1 MAQYTV
7 RTIMFVVIALSL
19 QGCTETLGRIKDNTV
34 LSSTSNA
41 TYDQAAKLV
50 GWGIKSEAEISAA
63 QQEMASAGYSSSKNI
78 NDLLY
83 YLQDKRNANGDI
95 TIAIGFRDT
104 RLVKRAREQARYG
117 RNYPYKVVLTC
128 EMQGQHNSIYPCMV
142 GKYTKTYIEVGT
154 SRSSKQIYQ
163 PHELQRL
170 GNEYRD
176 GFMFDAKAP
185 LYVTAQNI
193 SEYFQLRLSV
203 YDRRSE
209 SWVYRNGAGKYGT
222 VGFKSS
228 F

>member
-1 MAQYTV
+1 MNQSAIRIV
-7 RTIMFVVIALSL
+7 ALVILALYL
-19 QGCTETLGRIKDNTV
+19 QGCTETLGRIKDNT
-34 LSSTSNA
+34 LLASTSNA
-41 TYDQAAKLV
+41 TYDQSAKLV
-50 GWGIKSEAEISAA
+50 GWGIKSDAEISAA
-63 QQEMASAGYSSSKNI
+63 QQEMSSSGYSSSKNI
-78 NDLLY
+78 GDLLS
-83 YLQDKRNANGDI
+83 YLQDKRAAKGNMAV
-95 TIAIGFRDT
+95 AIGFRDT
-104 RLVKRAREQARYG
+104 RSVKRAREVARYG
-117 RNYPYKVVLTC
+117 RRYPYKVVLSC

-170 GNEYRD
+170 GNEYRG

-185 LYVTAQNI
+185 LYVTAQNV

>member
-1 MAQYTV
+1 MNQSAIRIV
-7 RTIMFVVIALSL
+7 ALVILALYL
-19 QGCTETLGRIKDNTV
+19 QGCTETLGRIKDNT
-34 LSSTSNA
+34 LLASTSNA
-41 TYDQAAKLV
+41 TYDQSAKLV
-50 GWGIKSEAEISAA
+50 RWGIKSDAEISAA

-83 YLQDKRNANGDI
+83 YLYDKQVAKGNMGV
-95 TIAIGFRDT
+95 AIGFRDT
-104 RLVKRAREQARYG
+104 RLIKMAREKARYG
-117 RNYPYKVVLTC
+117 RRYPYKVVLSC
-128 EMQGQHNSIYPCMV
+128 EMHGQHNSIYPCLV
-142 GKYTKTYIEVGT
+142 GKNIQAYIEFGT

-163 PHELQRL
+163 PYDLQRL

-176 GFMFDAKAP
+176 GFSFDAKAP